1 MEKCRIILREM
12 EVSDDERVT
21 FWIGQPGMAIELSW
35 KYPVTLEGTRQFFEA
50 AIKNKSCRLFIIE
63 EKGGL
68 PLGFT
73 MLYGID
79 LSLREARTGTLI
91 GEENR
96 NKGYAKE
103 SRQLLFDIAFGT
115 LGIERLLSRT
125 RRDNLAARSFLES
138 ASYTLVTNSEDA
150 DHDQDHYHFE
160 VHPPAS

>member
-1 MEKCRIILREM
+1 MCRIRLREM
-12 EVSDDERVT
+12 EISDAEIVT
-21 FWIGQPGMAIELSW
+21 LWIRQPGMVVELSW
-35 KYPVTLEGTRQFFEA
+35 RYPVTIEGTKQFFET

-103 SRQLLFDIAFGT
+103 SRQLLFDLAFGT
-115 LGIERLLSRT
+115 LGIKRLLSST

-138 ASYTLVTNSEDA
+138 ASYTLLTNSEDA
-150 DHDQDHYHFE
+150 DHENYYFE
-160 VHPPAS
+160 VHLPAS